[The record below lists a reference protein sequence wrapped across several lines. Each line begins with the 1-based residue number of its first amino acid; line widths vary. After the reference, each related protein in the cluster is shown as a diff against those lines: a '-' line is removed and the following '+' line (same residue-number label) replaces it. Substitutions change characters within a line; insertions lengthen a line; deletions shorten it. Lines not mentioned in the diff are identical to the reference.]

1 MHVAIVIRAAPIGFN
16 PSRSTSI
23 VCLIICE
30 TDIRVPPLTG
40 HTVEGGEI
48 KGYLTLA
55 PLGLAIYCGYGEG
68 AHAISLGPGLGKVE
82 PPPELIGGGSLGR
95 SLT

>member
-1 MHVAIVIRAAPIGFN
+1 MV
-16 PSRSTSI
+16 STQVDRQAS
-23 VCLIICE
+23 CLIICE
-30 TDIRVPPLTG
+30 TNGRVLPSTG

-48 KGYLTLA
+48 KGYLALA

-82 PPPELIGGGSLGR
+82 PPPEWVSGGSLGR
-95 SLT
+95 RLT